1 MTRPRQIL
9 TTVTNILVISVL
21 CATSLTRIV
30 GATYDEQF
38 FSANDILFYN
48 PEDCTTA
55 NSLDALGGVGTA
67 PLNQSIESFV
77 DKYGQMAFDVGKKY
91 GIPYEAILAQG
102 VIESGYGN
110 SGLTRLANNFFGI
123 KASAGWDGETIN
135 MQTGEVYGGNAVTV
149 DATFRKYPSEEA
161 GWEGYGKF
169 ITSNPRYNKALNYPG
184 DPIQYITEIK
194 AAGYATSPTYIQT
207 VGGVS
212 NAVTAYIAKDGKW
225 QPSSE
230 IAKTNKPEVTPG
242 TDGSPT
248 DGSSASASSTPNCGI
263 ASVSGSS
270 APDGTMSL
278 QNGWSLI
285 SNKDYSDTKCA
296 DGTTDKG
303 TYAHPTRGF
312 TIRLC
317 QTDLGRVSS
326 MVSQNVANMIA
337 AAKQDGTALT
347 SSGAFRDYNAQ
358 KAARIKNGC
367 PDVDI
372 SPSTSCRV
380 QTAPAGQS
388 EHEKG
393 LAIDFVV
400 SDSVS
405 NWLKQN
411 ASKYGFYNLPSEAWH
426 WSTSGH

>member
-194 AAGYATSPTYIQT
+194 
-207 VGGVS
+207 
-212 NAVTAYIAKDGKW
+212 
-225 QPSSE
+225 
-230 IAKTNKPEVTPG
+230 
-242 TDGSPT
+242 
-248 DGSSASASSTPNCGI
+248 
-263 ASVSGSS
+263 
-270 APDGTMSL
+270 
-278 QNGWSLI
+278 
-285 SNKDYSDTKCA
+285 
-296 DGTTDKG
+296 
-303 TYAHPTRGF
+303 
-312 TIRLC
+312 
-317 QTDLGRVSS
+317 
-326 MVSQNVANMIA
+326 
-337 AAKQDGTALT
+337 
-347 SSGAFRDYNAQ
+347 
-358 KAARIKNGC
+358 
-367 PDVDI
+367 
-372 SPSTSCRV
+372 
-380 QTAPAGQS
+380 
-388 EHEKG
+388 
-393 LAIDFVV
+393 
-400 SDSVS
+400 
-405 NWLKQN
+405 
-411 ASKYGFYNLPSEAWH
+411 
-426 WSTSGH
+426 